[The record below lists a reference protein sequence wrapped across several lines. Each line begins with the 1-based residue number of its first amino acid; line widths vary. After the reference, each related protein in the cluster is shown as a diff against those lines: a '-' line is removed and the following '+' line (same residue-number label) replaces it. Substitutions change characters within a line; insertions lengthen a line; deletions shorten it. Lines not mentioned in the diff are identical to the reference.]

1 MKYDTRPARR
11 ILAGAVA
18 MLALLA
24 GCEQKV
30 ATLTPE
36 LQAGMMNDLQ
46 AGKMT
51 LDCGLKCH
59 FTWVAQVPQINALD
73 TSERWT
79 DLAVRVM
86 QIGYGSDLAYYY
98 LGQAAQGLGYHNAAI
113 AYYTTSLSIAT
124 GPDPLAKC
132 EGTGAGANNCQ
143 GVDLVD
149 AIPKLIQASRD
160 AIAQQQADA
169 AAAAAAAAPPVVH
182 HRKPKPKPTSNWVAP
197 PPPASGNTAAPAT
210 GGSSW
215 VAPPPPPPATAT
227 PPAQ

>member
-1 MKYDTRPARR
+1 MRRNSTPAHRTA
-11 ILAGAVA
+11 AGAVA

-24 GCEQKV
+24 GCQQKV

-36 LQAGMMNDLQ
+36 LQAGMMSDLQ

-59 FTWVAQVPQINALD
+59 FTWVAQVPQINTLD
-73 TSERWT
+73 TSEHWT

-113 AYYTTSLSIAT
+113 AYYTTALGIAT

-132 EGTGAGANNCQ
+132 EGTGGADNICQ
-143 GVDLVD
+143 GVDLV
-149 AIPKLIQASRD
+149 AAVPQLIQASRD

-169 AAAAAAAAPPVVH
+169 AAAARPAPVVH
-182 HRKPKPKPTSNWVAP
+182 HRKPKPKPASNWVAP
-197 PPPASGNTAAPAT
+197 PPPASGSTAAPAS
-210 GGSSW
+210 GGSGW
-215 VAPPPPPPATAT
+215 VAPPPPSTA
-227 PPAQ
+227 PAQ